1 MYRIILRRLLL
12 IPVIVAAVSFLIFLM
27 PLVSGIDPAMA
38 ALQAQTLERR
48 PPPEAVERLKR
59 QLGLDRPLPIQYAAW
74 LWRAARGDMGRSYL
88 GREPV
93 APKVFSGLRISATLS
108 VATLAISLALALP
121 LGVVAAMK
129 PNSPLDTFISVASQL
144 GVVIPAYALA
154 PILILIFGIYLGW
167 LPSSGWRSPAHLILP
182 CLTLASGATAF
193 FTQLT
198 RVSMIESLSMDYVRT
213 ARAKGLKERVVITRH
228 ALRNALIPVVTLS
241 SMWLAGLIGG
251 SLIVEVIFSV
261 PGIGRILYD
270 AINASDVPLIQ
281 ASLMIIVAIAIVINT
296 ATDVIYVLLNPAIRL
311 ES

>member
-74 LWRAARGDMGRSYL
+74 LWRVARGDMGRSYL

-270 AINASDVPLIQ
+270 AINASDIPLIQ